1 VELQSVRALKA
12 EIAERIVRP
21 LVIEAHEKRRYGI
34 AAGSLKRV
42 TGVQAGIALGIGKG
56 VRAGD
61 FCLAVRVQRRVFE
74 ADPALRE
81 RIEGACREADIR
93 YIGRVTKRTA
103 RVDTALPWQQT
114 RQRPLLIG
122 CSIGHFAITA
132 GTLGAFAFHLKT
144 QKPVI
149 LSNNH
154 VLANEDAAKIGDAI
168 LQPGAV
174 DGGKRRRDKVGE
186 LLEFVPLK
194 SSGDNLVDAAI
205 AAIGPEIR
213 FDARTLTGLGELH
226 GQREEA
232 LAPGDAVAKVGRTTG
247 VTRGVVSAIEV
258 DNVVVTYERG
268 DLSFD
273 RQIEIESTGA
283 GPFSSGG
290 DSGSVIVDENGFA
303 CALLFAGSDQGGSNG
318 KGLTYA
324 NEIGLVLEQLNL
336 KLAHEALVS

>member
-1 VELQSVRALKA
+1 
-12 EIAERIVRP
+12 
-21 LVIEAHEKRRYGI
+21 
-34 AAGSLKRV
+34 
-42 TGVQAGIALGIGKG
+42 
-56 VRAGD
+56 
-61 FCLAVRVQRRVFE
+61 
-74 ADPALRE
+74 
-81 RIEGACREADIR
+81 
-93 YIGRVTKRTA
+93 
-103 RVDTALPWQQT
+103 VDTALPWQQT

-144 QKPVI
+144 QKPAI

-154 VLANEDAAKIGDAI
+154 VLANEDTAKIGDAI

-186 LLEFVPLK
+186 LLDFVPMK
-194 SSGDNLVDAAI
+194 SRGHNLVDAAI
-205 AAIGPEIR
+205 AAIDPEIR